1 MKQQLL
7 LLEDVDGLGRSG
19 DVVTAR
25 PGYVRN
31 YLMPQKK
38 AVIAGAG
45 TLRLQA
51 RLREERLLRA
61 AADKADSEKLAEAL
75 RDIVLEFQVRVDPD
89 NNMYGSVTISDI
101 IEEAAKKNIVLTRKN
116 FPHSHYAIKNLGKKS
131 LTLKLKEDVTA
142 TLTVEV
148 SSENSYVAVLNK
160 QSSQEEQS
168 SPDEQ
173 TTGEEAN

>member
-19 DVVTAR
+19 DIVTAR

-31 YLMPQKK
+31 YLMPKRK

-51 RLREERLLRA
+51 KLKEERLLRA
-61 AADKADSEKLAEAL
+61 AEDRAESEKLADAL
-75 RDIVLEFQVRVDPD
+75 RDVILEFRVRVDPD

-101 IEEAAKKNIVLTRKN
+101 IDEAAKKNIILTRKN

-131 LTLKLKEDVTA
+131 VPLKLKEDVTA
-142 TLTVEV
+142 TLFIEV
-148 SSENSYVAVLNK
+148 SSESSYITVLN
-160 QSSQEEQS
+160 QQPAEEE
-168 SPDEQ
+168 PAA
-173 TTGEEAN
+173 EESN

>member
-19 DVVTAR
+19 DIVTAR

-51 RLREERLLRA
+51 KLKEERLLRA
-61 AADKADSEKLAEAL
+61 AEDRAESEKLAEAL
-75 RDIVLEFQVRVDPD
+75 RDVILEFQVRVDPD

-101 IEEAAKKNIVLTRKN
+101 IDEAAKKNIILTRKN

-131 LTLKLKEDVTA
+131 VPLKLKEDVTA
-142 TLTVEV
+142 TLFVEV
-148 SSENSYVAVLNK
+148 SSESSYVAVLN
-160 QSSQEEQS
+160 QQPTQEE
-168 SPDEQ
+168 PAA
-173 TTGEEAN
+173 EESN

>member
-19 DVVTAR
+19 DIVTAR
-25 PGYVRN
+25 PGYIRN
-31 YLMPQKK
+31 YLMPQRK

-51 RLREERLLRA
+51 KLKEERLLRA
-61 AADKADSEKLAEAL
+61 AEDRAESEKLAEAL
-75 RDIVLEFQVRVDPD
+75 RNVILEFQVRVDPD

-101 IEEAAKKNIVLTRKN
+101 IDEAAKKNIILTRKN

-131 LTLKLKEDVTA
+131 VPLKLKEDVTA
-142 TLTVEV
+142 TLFVEV
-148 SSENSYVAVLNK
+148 SSESSYITVLN
-160 QSSQEEQS
+160 QQPAQEEIAA
-168 SPDEQ
+168 
-173 TTGEEAN
+173 EESN

>member
-19 DVVTAR
+19 DIVTAR

-51 RLREERLLRA
+51 KLKEERLLRA
-61 AADKADSEKLAEAL
+61 AEDRAESEKLAEVL
-75 RDIVLEFQVRVDPD
+75 KNVILEFQVRVDPD

-101 IEEAAKKNIVLTRKN
+101 IDEAAKKNIILTRKN

-131 LTLKLKEDVTA
+131 VPLKLKEEVTA
-142 TLTVEV
+142 TLFVEV
-148 SSENSYVAVLNK
+148 SSESSYITVLNQ
-160 QSSQEEQS
+160 QSVQEE
-168 SPDEQ
+168 P
-173 TTGEEAN
+173 TAEESN

>member
-19 DVVTAR
+19 DIVTAR
-25 PGYVRN
+25 PGYIRN
-31 YLMPQKK
+31 YLMPKKK

-51 RLREERLLRA
+51 KLKEERLLRA
-61 AADKADSEKLAEAL
+61 AEDRAESEKLAEAL
-75 RDIVLEFQVRVDPD
+75 RDIILEFQVRVDPD

-101 IEEAAKKNIVLTRKN
+101 IDEAAKKNVILTRKN

-131 LTLKLKEDVTA
+131 VPLKLKEDVTA
-142 TLTVEV
+142 TLFVEV
-148 SSENSYVAVLNK
+148 SSESSYVTVLN
-160 QSSQEEQS
+160 QQPAQEE
-168 SPDEQ
+168 
-173 TTGEEAN
+173 TAAEESN

>member
-19 DVVTAR
+19 DIVTAR
-25 PGYVRN
+25 PGYIRN
-31 YLMPQKK
+31 YLMPKRK

-51 RLREERLLRA
+51 KLKEERLLRA
-61 AADKADSEKLAEAL
+61 AEDRAESEKLAEAL
-75 RDIVLEFQVRVDPD
+75 RDVTLEFQVRVDPD

-101 IEEAAKKNIVLTRKN
+101 IDEAAKKNIILTRKN

-131 LTLKLKEDVTA
+131 VPLKLKEDVTA
-142 TLTVEV
+142 TLFVEV
-148 SSENSYVAVLNK
+148 SSESSYVAVLN
-160 QSSQEEQS
+160 QQPAQEE
-168 SPDEQ
+168 
-173 TTGEEAN
+173 TAAEESN